1 MTFGASK
8 EQQAQFI
15 SALYGHVATLLRHMV
30 GSLGKMTCPIAVNL
44 LQKGSV
50 IRHMTSV
57 LQPIMEKG
65 ILDHS
70 IIHWALVEHLTI
82 ADKVSQKP

>member
-15 SALYGHVATLLRHMV
+15 SALHGHVATLLRHMV

-44 LQKGSV
+44 VLINFLPQISFYFARSYFSV
-50 IRHMTSV
+50 
-57 LQPIMEKG
+57 
-65 ILDHS
+65 
-70 IIHWALVEHLTI
+70 
-82 ADKVSQKP
+82 